1 MRYYLKSTDPLHVAT
16 FQAIKEMATARFRFF
31 ISLAKD
37 WGFDEIGMHEFG
49 EPHFF
54 CKLAGE
60 DSGCKGPAIE
70 GFKGGEAIHHEGKRY
85 FQYTFH
91 GRNKR
96 ATELRKLF
104 QGAPPLPPELQGE
117 QYNFGRRN
125 VDTVFAKRLGLPDGV
140 WEGNR
145 ISFALCHLL
154 TGGVLVCSLPFN
166 TSTDKEATP
175 AVFPEGFEEITER
188 AWVAEI
194 DKHNAAVEG
203 VGK

>member
-1 MRYYLKSTDPLHVAT
+1 MRYYLKTTDPLLIAT
-16 FQAIKEMATARFRFF
+16 FRSLKETAAARYMFF
-31 ISLAKD
+31 IALARE

-54 CKLAGE
+54 SKLMEGR
-60 DSGCKGPAIE
+60 DRKGPAIE
-70 GFKGGEAIHHEGKRY
+70 GFKGGELIHHNGKRY

-91 GRNKR
+91 GKNKR
-96 ATELRKLF
+96 ASELRKQF
-104 QGAPPLPPELQGE
+104 ADAPPLPSELLGE

-125 VDTVFAKRLGLPDGV
+125 VDTVFTKRTGLPDGV

-154 TGGVLVCSLPFN
+154 DGDVLVCSLPFN
-166 TSTDKEATP
+166 TLTDKEAAP
-175 AVFPEGFEEITER
+175 AVIPEGFEEITER

-194 DKHNAAVEG
+194 DRHNAAVAA
-203 VGK
+203 